1 MFVIDPSGSGI
12 YATADAEDDLPDL
25 PTTNT
30 TTENGKGNGLWS
42 KAPTLLLLSEY

>member
-30 TTENGKGNGLWS
+30 TTENGEGDGLWS